1 MAVRYEDSQLGV
13 SMRYHRAKANGEH
26 GRWVPEKIQREAY
39 EGLETCL
46 ERLNSS
52 ESVDEIRVYGRSF
65 DRKEGPRL
73 LSVGA
78 PGDDTDPAL
87 TLNNERSQPR
97 THDAQ
102 RFFEQDMRTVRRMTP
117 KQDPDLEESESRDFV
132 ELAELARK
140 TELNQDRRT
149 SLDESMDFP

>member
-1 MAVRYEDSQLGV
+1 M
-13 SMRYHRAKANGEH
+13 
-26 GRWVPEKIQREAY
+26 
-39 EGLETCL
+39 
-46 ERLNSS
+46 
-52 ESVDEIRVYGRSF
+52 
-65 DRKEGPRL
+65 